1 MCVSP
6 TALNGTVTEILDQLT
21 KLRDHADSV
30 LGSISGI
37 INKTYETEMQR
48 VDEEVQ
54 LVESAHSLAMS
65 AQYNVTSHK
74 NMSENLNKTML
85 QAQGSYLISNGMF
98 DLMKPQIVTITD
110 RTNEAVALMNQTK
123 VCSTASSFFVCA
135 IDLFFKVS
143 AEH

>member
-1 MCVSP
+1 MCVSL

-54 LVESAHSLAMS
+54 SVESAHSLAMS

-98 DLMKPQIVTITD
+98 DMMKPQIVTITD
-110 RTNEAVALMNQTK
+110 RTKEAVALMNQTK
-123 VCSTASSFFVCA
+123 VCSTASNFLFVR
-135 IDLFFKVS
+135 
-143 AEH
+143 